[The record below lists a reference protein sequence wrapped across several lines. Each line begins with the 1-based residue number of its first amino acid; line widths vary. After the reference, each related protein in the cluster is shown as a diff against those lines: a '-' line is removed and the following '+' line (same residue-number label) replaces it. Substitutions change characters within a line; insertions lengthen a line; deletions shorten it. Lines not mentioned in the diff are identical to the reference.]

1 MFTAYLSLPQ
11 QKSRLLMESRVQC
24 PEIAGTCAKS
34 EDQHFF
40 HELLLHEVKIP
51 AELQLLIRRDF
62 DFMEQQLMKVCVS
75 PSWGVLRCKKANKYI
90 KQRLG

>member
-11 QKSRLLMESRVQC
+11 QKSRLLLESRVQC

-34 EDQHFF
+34 EDQQ
-40 HELLLHEVKIP
+40 
-51 AELQLLIRRDF
+51 LQLRRDF